1 VGRKDRKIS
10 MGQTKPIATAPMDGR
25 KVRIVWTDADGQ
37 ENESIGQYRS
47 LERMRGTG
55 GDWDESDAGWWVF
68 VDGSTQK
75 KVTPHSWII
84 EEDEE

>member
-1 VGRKDRKIS
+1 MS
-10 MGQTKPIATAPMDGR
+10 TTKPIATAPMDGR
-25 KVRIVWTDADGQ
+25 KVRVVWTDADRQ

-47 LERMRGTG
+47 LDRMRASG

-75 KVTPHSWII
+75 KVEPHSWINGD
-84 EEDEE
+84 DEEE